1 MPAPIVQLS
10 LLLSLA
16 VAMHNEFDTYNA
28 DACQRVRKG
37 WNTLSDDEK
46 SLAIRGL
53 IKLREQTKENSQ
65 SHNDEYEVIMAE
77 HSTPTA
83 KSDHQHSNWFFWHAY
98 LIWEVESRVRNL
110 GGEFACYALPYWD
123 YTMESMPILRG
134 ENDDPL
140 IFDGE
145 FLGGYG
151 DPDDQ
156 YTVNG
161 YSWDV
166 PTAQWWVPIT
176 CGARDDEFPIC
187 SLKRKVSMEDMATI
201 PGPIDSGRA
210 LREMSN
216 FEDFTRWFIQDE
228 IEGSPGAVPQSL
240 TFMSLAYD
248 PIWVF
253 FHSFIQLQQFLWT
266 DCHEYDQIKPEELD
280 AHPEAYT
287 AFCSEAGENCE
298 RQELDDPFHYSLHS
312 LEDAPWSFIHSQALT
327 VRKAY
332 HAPRWNIRYDLG
344 DGEGFWKNGVL
355 EEWCAD
361 KLNAEWF
368 TLSRGEQDV
377 EEEEEEEEKE
387 ALSVP
392 KALRRRSGS
401 WAIRS
406 DATYMYALV
415 AVLVMMAM
423 AVSVVQACKLSKQE
437 KLDRGPSYGTV
448 VATLA

>member
-1 MPAPIVQLS
+1 MAISADVSTPIDDTKGGLGSIKAKLS
-10 LLLSLA
+10 I
-16 VAMHNEFDTYNA
+16 M
-28 DACQRVRKG
+28 
-37 WNTLSDDEK
+37 
-46 SLAIRGL
+46 
-53 IKLREQTKENSQ
+53 SQ
-65 SHNDEYEVIMAE
+65 S
-77 HSTPTA
+77 
-83 KSDHQHSNWFFWHAY
+83 
-98 LIWEVESRVRNL
+98 
-110 GGEFACYALPYWD
+110 
-123 YTMESMPILRG
+123 
-134 ENDDPL
+134 
-140 IFDGE
+140 
-145 FLGGYG
+145 
-151 DPDDQ
+151 
-156 YTVNG
+156 
-161 YSWDV
+161 
-166 PTAQWWVPIT
+166 
-176 CGARDDEFPIC
+176 
-187 SLKRKVSMEDMATI
+187 
-201 PGPIDSGRA
+201 
-210 LREMSN
+210 
-216 FEDFTRWFIQDE
+216 
-228 IEGSPGAVPQSL
+228 
-240 TFMSLAYD
+240 YD
-248 PIWVF
+248 PIWIL

-280 AHPEAYT
+280 AHPEAYS

-377 EEEEEEEEKE
+377 DEEEEEKE

-437 KLDRGPSYGTV
+437 KLDRGPSYGTA